1 MLHSLPSMACLRF
14 GGTEQGQ
21 INETVGIPPL
31 VVAFHLNK
39 KRIGWLE
46 LAMNRARC
54 GAFPL
59 RLNTYYQE
67 MTLWKLSL
75 RQIPAEASTIELR
88 LS

>member
-1 MLHSLPSMACLRF
+1 MLHSLPTMACLRF

-21 INETVGIPPL
+21 INETVGISPL
-31 VVAFHLNK
+31 VVTVFIYAK
-39 KRIGWLE
+39 KRCGWSE
-46 LAMNRARC
+46 LAMNRTRC

-75 RQIPAEASTIELR
+75 R
-88 LS
+88 